1 MYAALFWAAFCGL
14 MYLLYRRGFAVSKRI
29 RAVLFVFR
37 PGKNADRAALDT
49 CTGRVRHA
57 GRFRESRTYVFTFD
71 ARLTKGEAE
80 AALLDRDRHPLLK
93 LNRQSPAGSVELDG
107 KSRYTLCWEF
117 KNATGSCELRW
128 R

>member
-14 MYLLYRRGFAVSKRI
+14 MCLLYRRGFAVSKRI

-57 GRFRESRTYVFTFD
+57 ADSVRAGHMYSH
-71 ARLTKGEAE
+71 LTHG
-80 AALLDRDRHPLLK
+80 
-93 LNRQSPAGSVELDG
+93 
-107 KSRYTLCWEF
+107 
-117 KNATGSCELRW
+117 
-128 R
+128 